1 MVAASEV
8 LTRLAGKP
16 LSPRKVEPVSRN
28 FASKL
33 CDRLRQREN
42 KVFGN
47 KPAKSSS
54 VSACLFIYCI
64 GSPAFLA
71 LAPCSQRVAK
81 FIFKIKI
88 REQPAHSKQHDDF
101 SLLPLLPLL
110 SFFFFFALFLIF
122 LFLFLCLVGV
132 GCNQDEAEHAKYS
145 PISDVSE
152 VIYICEEM
160 WGSRSAYS
168 GARLESRRVFE
179 LARFDR
185 SKPALPYVQLQL
197 QLQWR

>member
-1 MVAASEV
+1 M
-8 LTRLAGKP
+8 
-16 LSPRKVEPVSRN
+16 
-28 FASKL
+28 
-33 CDRLRQREN
+33 
-42 KVFGN
+42 
-47 KPAKSSS
+47 
-54 VSACLFIYCI
+54 
-64 GSPAFLA
+64 
-71 LAPCSQRVAK
+71 
-81 FIFKIKI
+81 
-88 REQPAHSKQHDDF
+88 
-101 SLLPLLPLL
+101 
-110 SFFFFFALFLIF
+110 
-122 LFLFLCLVGV
+122 

-197 QLQWR
+197 QLQCCLGTHRTSSKGGLVHATSVLSSR

>member
-1 MVAASEV
+1 MPVLGTQPALFGMVAASEV

-54 VSACLFIYCI
+54 
-64 GSPAFLA
+64 
-71 LAPCSQRVAK
+71 
-81 FIFKIKI
+81 
-88 REQPAHSKQHDDF
+88 
-101 SLLPLLPLL
+101 
-110 SFFFFFALFLIF
+110 
-122 LFLFLCLVGV
+122 
-132 GCNQDEAEHAKYS
+132 DEAEHAKYS

-185 SKPALPYVQLQL
+185 SKPALPYAAGCDVVGTGSAAVVATGGKHDATLEVLLSAQAKLAEEEAIWEKQTFIEQNLKALCWQQLHETGVVKSSSNSSSNA
-197 QLQWR
+197 